1 MKVSRRNAAL
11 YEAERA
17 LKKRKGPASDADRPY
32 VPIPGPRAKVLPGQ
46 LDIYGHEHDG
56 WRK

>member
-1 MKVSRRNAAL
+1 MRAPKRNPAL

-17 LKKRKGPASDADRPY
+17 LKKRKGPPSAADRPY
-32 VPIPGPRAKVLPGQ
+32 VPIPGPKPKVLPGQ

-56 WRK
+56 ERR